1 MAMENS
7 LIKIEKMKKRKSFTR
22 RNFITSVTGASV
34 ATVVSAAFYKDGIAN
49 DKFTILNK
57 RSGKLAILGGQPV
70 RTAGRI
76 GPAWPYVDDRMV
88 DSIVKTTK
96 SGIWSRIQSRNGTVL
111 TFEDK
116 FAQLIGAKYSVGTGS
131 GTQALNTC
139 VEALGI
145 GPGDEVITSPY
156 TDMGT
161 IQAILVSRALPVL
174 VDLDPDS
181 FQLDPDEIEKKINKN
196 TKAIM
201 PVHIF
206 GVAADMERIMAIA
219 QKHRLKVIED
229 ACQGPLARYQ
239 GKGLGTIGDLGCFS
253 FQASK
258 PISCGEGGAIV
269 GNDAALMDKC
279 YTVQNHGTSRKGSNE
294 TIGSKYRMNE
304 FEGAILMGQY
314 PGIRE
319 RFETRNKN
327 AEYLDRQLKG
337 FAGLVPQKK
346 YPGTESGAYYHYGMS
361 YHQEQFNGVKRS
373 VFLKAVAAEGV
384 ALSSYI
390 RTGLHR
396 EPWVDHI
403 LGLKSYKSMYS
414 PSRLK
419 DYKESMHCPNCDKVS
434 DETMVSFWGSGTLLA
449 AREEMDSIIN
459 AIMKVYEN
467 RDKLASV

>member
-1 MAMENS
+1 
-7 LIKIEKMKKRKSFTR
+7 MKKQKSITR
-22 RNFITSVTGASV
+22 RNFITKVTGASL
-34 ATVVSAAFYKDGIAN
+34 ATMVPAALVHDAAAKGH
-49 DKFTILNK
+49 FTILHK
-57 RSGKLAILGGQPV
+57 KAGKLALLGGKPV
-70 RTAGRI
+70 RAAGRI
-76 GPAWPYVDDRMV
+76 GPAWPYVDQRVVDRV
-88 DSIVKTTK
+88 VKTTK
-96 SGIWSRIQSRNGTVL
+96 SGIWSRIQSRDGTVL
-111 TFEDK
+111 TFEAQ
-116 FAQLIGAKYSVGTGS
+116 FAELIGAKYSVGTGS

-161 IQAILVSRALPVL
+161 IQSILVSRALPVL

-181 FQLDPDEIEKKINKN
+181 FQLDPDEVEKHINEN

-206 GVAADMERIMAIA
+206 GVAANMERIMAIA
-219 QKHRLKVIED
+219 KKHQLKVIED

-258 PISCGEGGAIV
+258 PISCGEGGAVV
-269 GNDAALMDKC
+269 GNDEALMDQC
-279 YTVQNHGTSRKGSNE
+279 YTVQNHGTSRKGSNV

-304 FEGAILMGQY
+304 FEGAVLLGQY

-319 RFETRNKN
+319 RFETRNNN
-327 AEYLDRQLKG
+327 ANYLDAQLKG
-337 FAGLVPQKK
+337 FKGLVPQKK

-361 YHQEQFNGVKRS
+361 YHRADFDDIERS
-373 VFLKAVAAEGV
+373 TFLKAVAAEGV
-384 ALSSYI
+384 SLNSYI

-403 LGLKSYKSMYS
+403 IGLKSYQKMYA
-414 PSRLK
+414 PARLK
-419 DYKESMHCPNCDKVS
+419 AYKESMHLPNCDKVS
-434 DETMVSFWGSGTLLA
+434 DETMVSFWGSGALLA
-449 AREEMDSIIN
+449 ERKEMDNIVN

-467 RDKLASV
+467 RSQLKSV